1 MMNERNQRRL
11 FWLAMLILVL
21 GALKFSGHLG

>member
-1 MMNERNQRRL
+1 MTDRNGRRL

-21 GALKFSGHLG
+21 GVLKLTGNLG

>member
-1 MMNERNQRRL
+1 MTDRNQRRL

-21 GALKFSGHLG
+21 GVLKLTGNLG

>member
-21 GALKFSGHLG
+21 GGLKLMGQI